1 MMSSHRCNERSS
13 QSNINFKTT
22 YTCHWVVIFYE
33 QKLYLDE
40 GTGLSR
46 ISLMDIVEIK

>member
-1 MMSSHRCNERSS
+1 MWL
-13 QSNINFKTT
+13 F
-22 YTCHWVVIFYE
+22 FYE
-33 QKLYLDE
+33 QILYLDE